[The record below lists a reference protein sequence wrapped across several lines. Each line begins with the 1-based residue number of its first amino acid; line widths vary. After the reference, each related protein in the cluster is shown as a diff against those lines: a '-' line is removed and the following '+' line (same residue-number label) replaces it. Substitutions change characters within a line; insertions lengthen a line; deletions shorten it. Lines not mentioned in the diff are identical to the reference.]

1 MDQFIAQ
8 FSDKKSGTDIRNDVA
23 NNKDMTILIQAMR
36 KIMGEKN
43 PPKECL
49 YGLKVVKDCIEKFNN
64 KFKNQVKNEL
74 IELIYEVAIYRI
86 QVNDDLRGNTYFE
99 NPDDEKAIKQFG
111 ASYIRLALDCIRVWS
126 LWFPDFKIYGERL
139 EKEQG
144 YLPDIVYFKQDLINK
159 HIPKIQVAA
168 TLLDDNGSIQNK
180 MRQVNDQLINYLQ
193 TYTEINSFLQDEL
206 EKINIQIIHQ
216 IFQIVKIQ
224 FLEKY
229 ILTYPK
235 LKYGRISYEEFR
247 MQLQSILQQNQ
258 GCQKEE
264 SQKQQTINQSPQQ
277 KQFQQIQQ
285 SQIIKNDEQKE
296 IENLK
301 SHLKLAQLE
310 CEKFRTNI
318 QQNNKEIQEI
328 QFELNKYK
336 IETEDLK
343 IKNSNDSLNY
353 ERLLKGFQQ
362 QIDNYKHLFE
372 LSLKKSTQEQQ
383 ELITQ
388 YQQEQKQNQ
397 QKEIENFNVERN
409 SLLEQQKIQQQKRDT
424 NISEYEYMILK
435 QKYDDLYNKYIILK
449 EENVKFNQIHQKY
462 GDQIENQSKIN
473 QSLSKQQIYQDIN
486 SNVVFYNCK
495 GSDIQKLE
503 SNKNQI
509 QSIIDS
515 NMNDVSKLIHPHKNV
530 SDQYRLNRKK
540 QFKGNFINRY
550 ELELQLNQ
558 INLHNFKKASLNKLD
573 TLYQTNQI
581 EIKSRQ
587 QLIYDQNKQ
596 EFVSTTISI
605 TNKGL
610 QVIQFEIKENNQN
623 IQVNKE
629 TKSTLIQSQQTI
641 IHEFIR
647 EPNVM
652 LHKLTQI
659 NISVNFDNSILY
671 LPSILINCIKF
682 NPIEAISF
690 KSIKK
695 YFSGKIL
702 ATQLLPIGCKAELI
716 QLSEQGQ
723 LLNQMKLKNKD
734 SIIESKYGFKAVLQN
749 QLEFY
754 LELIITPCDEFLFR
768 GFTPFDEEKLQFI
781 LNGLSNLYS

>member
-8 FSDKKSGTDIRNDVA
+8 FSDKKSGIDIRNDVA

-36 KIMGEKN
+36 KIMREKN

-49 YGLKVVKDCIEKFNN
+49 YGLKVVKDCIEMFNN

-99 NPDDEKAIKQFG
+99 NPDDEKSIKQFG

-144 YLPDIVYFKQDLINK
+144 YLPDIIYFKQDLINK
-159 HIPKIQVAA
+159 HIPKIQVAE
-168 TLLDDNGSIQNK
+168 TLLDYNGSIQTK

-206 EKINIQIIHQ
+206 EKINIQIIDQ
-216 IFQIVKIQ
+216 IFQKVNIQ

-229 ILTYPK
+229 ILIYPN

-258 GCQKEE
+258 GCQKVE
-264 SQKQQTINQSPQQ
+264 SQKQQTINQFPQQ
-277 KQFQQIQQ
+277 KQFEQVQQ

-310 CEKFRTNI
+310 CDKLRTII
-318 QQNNKEIQEI
+318 QQKDKEIQEI

-336 IETEDLK
+336 VETEDLK
-343 IKNSNDSLNY
+343 IKSSNDSLNY

-362 QIDNYKHLFE
+362 QIDNYKQLFE
-372 LSLKKSTQEQQ
+372 FSLKNSNQEQL

-388 YQQEQKQNQ
+388 HQQEQKQNQ
-397 QKEIENFNVERN
+397 QKEIVNFNVERN
-409 SLLEQQKIQQQKRDT
+409 SLLQQQKIQQQKSDT
-424 NISEYEYMILK
+424 NIIEYEFMTLK
-435 QKYDDLYNKYIILK
+435 KKYDDLYNKYIILK
-449 EENVKFNQIHQKY
+449 EENIKFNQIHQQY
-462 GDQIENQSKIN
+462 EDQIENQNKIN
-473 QSLSKQQIYQDIN
+473 QSPSKLQVQ
-486 SNVVFYNCK
+486 SNN
-495 GSDIQKLE
+495 
-503 SNKNQI
+503 NQI

-540 QFKGNFINRY
+540 QFKGKLINRY
-550 ELELQLNQ
+550 ELGLQLDQ

-610 QVIQFEIKENNQN
+610 QVIQFEIIENNQN

-641 IHEFIR
+641 IYEFIR

-682 NPIEAISF
+682 YPIEAITF
-690 KSIKK
+690 KQIKK
-695 YFSGKIL
+695 YFQGQIL

-749 QLEFY
+749 QQKFY
-754 LELIITPCDEFLFR
+754 LELIMTPCDEFLFR